1 MSLVASWRWEFELAS
16 EVAIVDSAV
25 AVAAVEKRVCHEAV
39 VVAVV
44 EAAGTVVA
52 AVDDDD
58 HRGLAEAMI
67 AAVVRYEILER
78 ET

>member
-1 MSLVASWRWEFELAS
+1 VSLVASWIWEFELAS

>member
-1 MSLVASWRWEFELAS
+1 MVASWRWEFELAS